1 MIIDIIE
8 NSELYKSLHSRF
20 TKAFAFISKTN
31 FSKLDDGKYEIENE
45 DIFAMVQ
52 EYNTKDKK
60 DAKLEAH
67 RKYIDIQYIHS
78 GVELIGVATF
88 KDQVPI
94 TDDTVKDI
102 AFYKGD
108 ASFIKLEAGMFA
120 IFFPDDLHM
129 PGIREAQSVK
139 VKKVVVKVRV

>member
-1 MIIDIIE
+1 MIIDRIE
-8 NSELYKSLHSRF
+8 NSELYESLHLRF
-20 TKAFAFISKTN
+20 AKAFAFICKTD
-31 FSKLDDGKYEIENE
+31 FSQLDDGKYEIEND

-60 DAKLEAH
+60 EAKLEAH

-78 GVELIGVATF
+78 GVELIGIAALN
-88 KDQVPI
+88 DQIPI
-94 TDDTVKDI
+94 TDDTEKDI
-102 AFYKGD
+102 AFYEGD

-129 PGIREAQSVK
+129 PGIKLTQSAK

>member
-1 MIIDIIE
+1 MVIDKIE
-8 NSELYKSLHSRF
+8 NSEIYESLHLRF
-20 TKAFAFISKTN
+20 AKAFAFICKTD
-31 FSKLDDGKYEIENE
+31 FSKLDDGKYEIEND
-45 DIFAMVQ
+45 DIFAIVQ

-78 GVELIGVATF
+78 GVELIGIAAF
-88 KDQVPI
+88 KNQIPI
-94 TDDTVKDI
+94 SDDTEKDL
-102 AFYKGD
+102 AFYEGD

-120 IFFPDDLHM
+120 IFFTDDLHM
-129 PGIREAQSVK
+129 PGIKLTQSAK